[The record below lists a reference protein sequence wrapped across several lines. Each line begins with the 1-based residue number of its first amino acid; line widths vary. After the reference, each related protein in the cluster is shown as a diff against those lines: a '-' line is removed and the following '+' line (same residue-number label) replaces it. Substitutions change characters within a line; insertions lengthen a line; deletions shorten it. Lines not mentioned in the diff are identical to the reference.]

1 MEAAKT
7 AADVY
12 RQFGALDF
20 LILCMCLALGYL
32 IYRIVKAQDALAEKM
47 AKMADSQQQHD
58 ARGGLIQQNQQMMH
72 ETCKDHGERI
82 TDMHKGMIEFK
93 GEMTERL
100 NNVEKEVAIL
110 KERVS

>member
-1 MEAAKT
+1 METAKL
-7 AADVY
+7 AADTY

-32 IYRIVKAQDALAEKM
+32 IYRIVKAQDALADKM
-47 AKMADSQQQHD
+47 ARLVDSQQQHD

-82 TDMHKGMIEFK
+82 SGMHKGMIEFK
-93 GEMTERL
+93 EDVTKRLSEVER
-100 NNVEKEVAIL
+100 EIAIL
-110 KERVS
+110 KGRG

>member
-7 AADVY
+7 AASIY

-32 IYRIVKAQDALAEKM
+32 IYRIVKAQDKLAEKM
-47 AKMADSQQQHD
+47 ANLVDSQQQHD

-82 TDMHKGMIEFK
+82 SYLHKGMIEFK
-93 GEMTERL
+93 EDVTERL
-100 NNVEKEVAIL
+100 SDVEKEVAVL
-110 KERVS
+110 KGR

>member
-1 MEAAKT
+1 METAKV

-47 AKMADSQQQHD
+47 AKLVDSQQQHD

-82 TDMHKGMIEFK
+82 TQMHQGMNDFK
-93 GEMTERL
+93 EDVTDRL
-100 NNVEKEVAIL
+100 NKVEKEIAVL
-110 KERVS
+110 KGR